1 MANFQASIT
10 LQDSFDRRSTKRFEG
25 DFVDFAAA
33 GTAVVLLVADLD
45 ALSDAQVIAYNV
57 GQKSDYSGSLVAGAN
72 LDAGIT
78 LSVQKDDNEKAVLK
92 VPAPALSVVNADG
105 TVDITAAL
113 VTDYVDNWITG
124 TWYISDGENVASL
137 LSGKLDR

>member
-1 MANFQASIT
+1 MAIFQATIT
-10 LQDSFDRRSTKRFEG
+10 LQDSFDRSSTKRFEG
-25 DFVDFAAA
+25 DFLDFAAA
-33 GTAVVLLVADLD
+33 SAAVVLLVSDLD
-45 ALSDAQVIAYNV
+45 ALSEAQVIRYTV

-78 LSVQKDDNEKAVLK
+78 LSVMKDDNEKATLK

-105 TVDITAAL
+105 TVDITDAL
-113 VTDYVDNWITG
+113 VTDYTDNWTAG
-124 TWYISDGENVASL
+124 TWTVSDGEGVASL